1 MPIDCKKEELC
12 YKPAINPKLGAVNK
26 AEKQISGVLFMGKIK
41 ALVVDDSKIMRSA
54 VKRTLDQLMLA
65 EFDYVEAMDGE
76 DALEK
81 FNNDVQI
88 IFLDWNMPK
97 MTGVEFS
104 QAIRKL
110 ENTRH
115 IPIIMITAEKSM
127 GKVDTALNEGGANA
141 YVTKPFTADQVF
153 KVLSRFIDKDGNMI
167 NENEE
172 GESKS
177 FFKNMLKLKKE

>member
-1 MPIDCKKEELC
+1 M
-12 YKPAINPKLGAVNK
+12 
-26 AEKQISGVLFMGKIK
+26 SKIK

-54 VKRTLDQLMLA
+54 VKRTLDQLMMA
-65 EFDYVEAMDGE
+65 DFEYIEALDGE
-76 DALEK
+76 DALQK
-81 FNNDVQI
+81 FNDEIQI

-104 QAIRKL
+104 QEIRKM
-110 ENTRH
+110 ENTDH

-153 KVLSRFIDKDGNMI
+153 KVLSRFIDKDGNLI
-167 NENEE
+167 QDTEE
-172 GESKS
+172 DDKKS
-177 FFKNMLKLKKE
+177 FFKDMLKFK

>member
-1 MPIDCKKEELC
+1 M
-12 YKPAINPKLGAVNK
+12 
-26 AEKQISGVLFMGKIK
+26 SKIK

-65 EFDYVEAMDGE
+65 DFEYVEAMDGE
-76 DALEK
+76 DALDK
-81 FNNDVQI
+81 FSDEIQM

-104 QAIRKL
+104 QAIRKK
-110 ENTRH
+110 ENTDH

-141 YVTKPFTADQVF
+141 YVTKPFTADQVY
-153 KVLSRFIDKDGNMI
+153 KVLTRFIDKDGNLVS
-167 NENEE
+167 ESEE
-172 GESKS
+172 KQDKS
-177 FFKNMLKLKKE
+177 FFKDMLKLKKG